1 MLLVRTVRY
10 AKLLPK
16 ARIDNHLLYST
27 TIATTTE
34 GGTTTTTTTTTTTIP
49 VQTSSSSKHTDK
61 PTGSGSNYFY
71 YNDMD
76 KNNKNAM
83 DILATKGFDAAIEHM
98 FIHPQTGKPMSY
110 SQMRELYG

>member
-1 MLLVRTVRY
+1 L
-10 AKLLPK
+10 
-16 ARIDNHLLYST
+16 
-27 TIATTTE
+27 
-34 GGTTTTTTTTTTTIP
+34 
-49 VQTSSSSKHTDK
+49 
-61 PTGSGSNYFY
+61 Y

-76 KNNKNAM
+76 KHNKNAM

>member
-1 MLLVRTVRY
+1 MDTSGNIFTRLFTTSTSNN
-10 AKLLPK
+10 KLSSS
-16 ARIDNHLLYST
+16 ST
-27 TIATTTE
+27 E
-34 GGTTTTTTTTTTTIP
+34 TTTTTTTTTTIP
-49 VQTSSSSKHTDK
+49 VQTTSSSKHTDK
-61 PTGSGSNYFY
+61 PTGSGSNYLY